1 VAHPCRTYTDIAE
14 VEADY
19 KEGLLHPGDLK
30 AALSRGLNEILQVV
44 RPNYFV
50 DCSSSVLV
58 VTVGRKLCITM
69 GPEHSYRHLFCYH
82 SKVAGRQ
89 ELLLN
94 KKRQVGWGNRLQS
107 SFVYCLV
114 ALVV

>member
-1 VAHPCRTYTDIAE
+1 MAHPCRTYTDIAE

-30 AALSRGLNEILQVV
+30 AALSRGLNEILQVG

-58 VTVGRKLCITM
+58 VTVGRRFCITM
-69 GPEHSYRHLFCYH
+69 GPEHPYRRLFRYH
-82 SKVAGRQ
+82 SRVAGRQ
-89 ELLLN
+89 EFMLN
-94 KKRQVGWGNRLQS
+94 LNEKRQVGSGH
-107 SFVYCLV
+107 CL
-114 ALVV
+114 